1 MGKYVVTITET
12 LKINVEVEANSPEEA
27 EQIVADEYH
36 DSKHILT
43 SENFVDVDFKA
54 NKTKK
59 SEPEKIKVVLLEP
72 GKIARV
78 AEIDASLEGMQAVV
92 GGEIDVSYLSDN
104 SLLIHNREG
113 KQNGLSFHRGIYTDT
128 GKLIDVIAGTAFV
141 CDDSGEDFKDLSDE
155 KIERYLNKFK
165 YPERFFNVGG
175 EITGIKHNP
184 EKEDKK

>member
-12 LKINVEVEANSPEEA
+12 LKTNVEVEANSPKEA

-43 SENFVDVDFKA
+43 SEDFVDVDFKA
-54 NKTKK
+54 KE
-59 SEPEKIKVVLLEP
+59 SEPSKIKVVLLEP
-72 GKIARV
+72 NKIAKV

-165 YPERFFNVGG
+165 YPERFFNVCG
-175 EITGIKHNP
+175 EITGIKYNP